1 MKINFF
7 STTINHNIQKK
18 INVILKKGN
27 ISSGKKSELFEIG
40 KNAHTF
46 E

>member
-27 ISSGKKSELFEIG
+27 ISSGKKKRIVRDRKKRSYV
-40 KNAHTF
+40 
-46 E
+46 